1 MDRGVELVLLVGGL
15 LVGAAVV
22 WFSMRQRLPVGA
34 VERIAQAAAEV
45 FTILG
50 DAFTTDD
57 VRRLAGFMWDTWG
70 AAEEYFT
77 REQFIELV
85 IRAVTRA
92 RVGAPV
98 IRASA
103 MRSAI
108 LPFEHPKDESA
119 VVREMPEALS
129 GIGEAIGGKPS

>member
-1 MDRGVELVLLVGGL
+1 MDRGVELVLLIGGL
-15 LVGAAVV
+15 LAGATVV
-22 WFSMRQRLPVGA
+22 WFFMRQRLPTEA

-50 DAFTTDD
+50 DTFTVDD

-70 AAEEYFT
+70 AANEYFT

-85 IRAVTRA
+85 VRAVTRA
-92 RVGAPV
+92 RVGAPI

-108 LPFEHPKDESA
+108 LP
-119 VVREMPEALS
+119 VVDTS
-129 GIGEAIGGKPS
+129 GEPS